1 VTSRYHIDIP
11 ASNPILFQEKSNFM
25 PLSNIILFF
34 TTAVVMICTPG
45 PDIIYVSTRGIA
57 QGRSV
62 GLLSTFG
69 ICIGYIVH
77 TALAVLGLSALLQ
90 ASTTAFQV
98 IRYAGA
104 GYLIYLG
111 IRTLLSKEAMIPTSP
126 EAIPVERG
134 KIVWQGIV
142 TSILN
147 PKGIFFFMAF
157 LPQFVDAQIGK
168 VPLQMLVY
176 GLAFTT
182 LCLLI
187 YGMIGYFAG
196 GLGERLS
203 RQPQVADLM
212 KWFSGSVLIGL
223 GLRMAIPERK

>member
-1 VTSRYHIDIP
+1 
-11 ASNPILFQEKSNFM
+11 M
-25 PLSNIILFF
+25 ILFF

-57 QGRSV
+57 QGRGV
-62 GLLSTFG
+62 ALLSTLG

-77 TALAVLGLSALLQ
+77 TALAVLGLSTLLQ
-90 ASTTAFQV
+90 SSATAFDV
-98 IRYAGA
+98 VRYAGA
-104 GYLIYLG
+104 GYLFYLG
-111 IRTLLSKEAMIPTSP
+111 IRTLLSKTAVIPTNP
-126 EAIPVERG
+126 EETRPVERG
-134 KIVWQGIV
+134 KIVWQGVI

-147 PKGIFFFMAF
+147 PKGILFFMAF
-157 LPQFVDAQIGK
+157 LPQFVDARMGQ
-168 VPLQMLVY
+168 VPFQMLVY
-176 GLAFTT
+176 GLATTT

-196 GLGERLS
+196 GLGDRLAQ
-203 RQPQVADLM
+203 QPRVVDFM